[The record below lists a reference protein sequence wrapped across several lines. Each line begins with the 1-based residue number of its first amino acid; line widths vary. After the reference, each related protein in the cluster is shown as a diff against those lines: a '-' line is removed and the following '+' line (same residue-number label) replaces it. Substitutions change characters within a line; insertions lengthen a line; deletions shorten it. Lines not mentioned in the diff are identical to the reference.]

1 MTLQDKAVEVA
12 ADMACHLGLNASENE
27 VRRLHDAIM
36 ATYAAAGWK
45 LTPREA
51 TPDMAIV
58 GGIAWCDAV
67 PDSATAVDPA
77 AACWS
82 AMHDAAPSPEEAE

>member
-1 MTLQDKAVEVA
+1 MTLRDKAVEAA

-45 LTPREA
+45 PTPRMA
-51 TPDMAIV
+51 TEGMAV
-58 GGIAWCDAV
+58 GAIDRSTADAIGRGLYHSV
-67 PDSATAVDPA
+67 
-77 AACWS
+77 WS
-82 AMHDAAPSPEEAE
+82 AMHDAAPSPEEAP